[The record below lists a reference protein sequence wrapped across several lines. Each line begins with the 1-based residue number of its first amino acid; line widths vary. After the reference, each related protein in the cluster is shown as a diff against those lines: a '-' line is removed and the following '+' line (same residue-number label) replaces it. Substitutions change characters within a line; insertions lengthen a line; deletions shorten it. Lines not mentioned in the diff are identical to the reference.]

1 MGITSLLAGIAGK
14 FSSVRLKPVGTLV
27 KRGTSLGTLE
37 SGKMIGPVPSPLT
50 GEIVSVNSQLPP
62 SPKLVNESP
71 YGQGWIARLRPSR
84 MNFELAELSSISSIS
99 QLLSKKIV
107 EFHVRCFK
115 VFPDHEMVEV
125 GVECGAVLARLSEL
139 MLSVAVGT
147 VVHIVSDDPTAY
159 VEMVAWS
166 DRTGNELVEWR
177 REEELYHF
185 LVRKFAR

>member
-1 MGITSLLAGIAGK
+1 
-14 FSSVRLKPVGTLV
+14 
-27 KRGTSLGTLE
+27 
-37 SGKMIGPVPSPLT
+37 
-50 GEIVSVNSQLPP
+50 
-62 SPKLVNESP
+62 
-71 YGQGWIARLRPSR
+71 